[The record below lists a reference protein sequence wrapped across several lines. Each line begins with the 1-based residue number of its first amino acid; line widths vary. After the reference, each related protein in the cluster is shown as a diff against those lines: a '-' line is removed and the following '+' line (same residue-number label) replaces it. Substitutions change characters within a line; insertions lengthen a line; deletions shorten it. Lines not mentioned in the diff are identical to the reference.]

1 MNVPEFDELL
11 DAYFLGDAT
20 AAEQVRLKESLLTSA
35 ESRHRFVEAAL
46 LEARLHAARATTS
59 GDDSAATATDTAR
72 NLPPR
77 PRGAASRFPIRLRQ
91 LDLAAIV
98 VVAAV
103 VVAGYYFIR
112 PATAPNDD
120 VAVEV
125 MPIDQ
130 RPIGQKPI
138 EQGPVEKDPIDPR
151 EPNVTPADDGSVAE
165 PDGKSRRLDGL
176 IQAVDGEAK
185 TFVVAGPKESR
196 PMFQVAV
203 AASPPREPTLILLD
217 GVRSTFDEAIRSNR
231 RATVIFLPAS
241 DGELWVWKVEV
252 SSQAR

>member
-11 DAYFLGDAT
+11 DAYFLGDTT
-20 AAEQVRLKESLLTSA
+20 AAEQVRLKESLRTSA
-35 ESRHRFVEAAL
+35 DSRRRFVETAL

-59 GDDSAATATDTAR
+59 GDDSTAVAAHATR
-72 NLPPR
+72 NLTSPPR
-77 PRGAASRFPIRLRQ
+77 SVASRFPIRLRQ
-91 LDLAAIV
+91 LDLAAIAA
-98 VVAAV
+98 VAAV

-112 PATAPNDD
+112 PAAAPNDD
-120 VAVEV
+120 VAIEV

-130 RPIGQKPI
+130 RPTGQWPI
-138 EQGPVEKDPIDPR
+138 EQDPIEPR

-165 PDGKSRRLDGL
+165 PDGKSRRLVGL
-176 IQAVDGEAK
+176 IQTVDGEAK